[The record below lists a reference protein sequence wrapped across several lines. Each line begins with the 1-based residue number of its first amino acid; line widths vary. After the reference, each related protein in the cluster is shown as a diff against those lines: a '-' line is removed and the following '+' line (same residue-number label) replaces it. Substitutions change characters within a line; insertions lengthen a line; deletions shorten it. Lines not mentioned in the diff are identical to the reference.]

1 MKDDEGIVMTRKGFD
16 DMTNELHELLTVTRP
31 EIAERIRQ
39 ARQVSDPSE
48 NSDYEDAKRA
58 QALSEARIREL
69 KVVLANARVVNNVR
83 HDGVVRIGAIVRVQD
98 LEDGVEDEFTMVGA
112 AEADPSEGRVSYESS
127 VGGAVL
133 GRKVGDEVHISAP
146 GGAIRYKIVS
156 VR

>member
-1 MKDDEGIVMTRKGFD
+1 MKDDEGIIVTRKGFD
-16 DMTNELHELLTVTRP
+16 DLTGELQQLLTVARP

-58 QALSEARIREL
+58 QALAEARIREL
-69 KVVLANARVVNNVR
+69 KTILANAKIVSNVR
-83 HDGVVRIGAIVRVQD
+83 HDGTVRIGAVVKVQD
-98 LEDGVEDEFTMVGA
+98 LEDGSEDEFTMVGA

-127 VGGAVL
+127 LGEAVL
-133 GRKVGDEVHISAP
+133 GKKIGEEVRVAAP
-146 GGAIRYKIVS
+146 GGAIRYKIVA